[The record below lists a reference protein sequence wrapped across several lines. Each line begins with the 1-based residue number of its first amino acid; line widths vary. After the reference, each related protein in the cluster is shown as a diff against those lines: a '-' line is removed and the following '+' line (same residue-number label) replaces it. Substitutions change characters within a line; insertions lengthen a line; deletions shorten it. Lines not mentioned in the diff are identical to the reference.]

1 MDSFIGVS
9 QSLPMTAYIKMIDV
23 WMIFAMMYPF
33 CVVTLYSV
41 MEALKNKKTNTKTV
55 APDCLYTRDLMNE
68 RSMRAVT
75 FLLDWGLPILVTV
88 FIIFFWSLGITNY
101 VSSQLDNVC

>member
-1 MDSFIGVS
+1 
-9 QSLPMTAYIKMIDV
+9 MTAYIKMVDV
-23 WMIFAMMYPF
+23 WMIFTMMYPF

-55 APDCLYTRDLMNE
+55 DPDFLYTRDLMNE
-68 RSMRAVT
+68 RSMRAVA